1 MRNTVTIL
9 TLACLATLFNA
20 CNQPKESKEIAE
32 EKNKEKFENAAD
44 EKDAQFVL
52 ETANALHTLIALA
65 DVAVEKN
72 SKSAAV
78 TAKRVKPELQN
89 LLDEVES
96 YASAHVISIPEE
108 ATVNAT
114 QDVRRLLDEKPSEF
128 DSKWSKE
135 IRDRNKKLI
144 SEMES
149 YGSRTNDMNI
159 KTWLNG
165 ALPHA
170 RAIQDNLVDFDNQ
183 ISKN

>member
-1 MRNTVTIL
+1 M
-9 TLACLATLFNA
+9 LACMAIVFNA

-32 EKNKEKFENAAD
+32 EKNKEKFENVAD

-52 ETANALHTLIALA
+52 ETANALHTLIALT

-72 SKSAAV
+72 SKDAAA

-108 ATVNAT
+108 ATANAT
-114 QDVRRLLDEKPSEF
+114 KDVRRLLDEKPSEF

-135 IRDRNKKLI
+135 IRDKNKKLI

-149 YGSRTNDMNI
+149 YGSRTNDLNI
-159 KTWLNG
+159 KTWLNS
-165 ALPHA
+165 ALPHV
-170 RAIQDNLVDFDNQ
+170 RTIQDNLVDFDNQ